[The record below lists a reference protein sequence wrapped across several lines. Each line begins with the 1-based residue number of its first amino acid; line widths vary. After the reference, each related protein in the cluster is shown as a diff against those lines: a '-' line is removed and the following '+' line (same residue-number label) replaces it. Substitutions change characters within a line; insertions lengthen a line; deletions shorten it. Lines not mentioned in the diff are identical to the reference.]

1 MNWVLIQEEHH
12 RGSVD
17 PYVAR
22 TTMQAGYLA
31 SHFQLGEE
39 KERGILSV
47 FDKYRRHLHQCHDI
61 SQRIVQEIE
70 GHSETLKAS
79 LENQEAGAA
88 LRLPSV
94 RNLTNDVETFLYHAK
109 LAFRELK
116 GLFLFTQ
123 DKKFGTKTQYNHI
136 ADWSE
141 KRFGANNPMS
151 KWLRTNCDWIQ
162 KLIDSRNAVEHPEDS
177 TLVIKNF
184 HLNEKGNISAPLW
197 ALNNEVPMSLE
208 KDMEVI
214 PVNMLEYAEIL
225 LIYALN
231 NAKNIAPVV
240 IAEIPEKKRDK
251 DTPMRFIATLEQDL
265 DENGM
270 YKYDPN

>member
-1 MNWVLIQEEHH
+1 MSWVLVQEEHH
-12 RGSVD
+12 KGSVD

-61 SQRIVQEIE
+61 SERIAQEIE
-70 GHSETLKAS
+70 RHFQALKAS
-79 LENQEAGAA
+79 LENQQASAV
-88 LRLPSV
+88 LRIPSV

-123 DKKFGTKTQYNHI
+123 DKQFGERTQYKHI

-141 KRFGANNPMS
+141 KRFGENNPMS

-162 KLIDSRNAVEHPEDS
+162 KLIDSRNAVEHPEKS
-177 TLVIKNF
+177 FLAIKNF
-184 HLNEKGNISAPLW
+184 HVDERGNISAPSW
-197 ALNNEVPMSLE
+197 ALNNEVPTSLV

-214 PVNMLEYAEIL
+214 PVNMLEYAEVL
-225 LIYALN
+225 LVYALN
-231 NAKNIAPVV
+231 NT
-240 IAEIPEKKRDK
+240 KK
-251 DTPMRFIATLEQDL
+251 IW
-265 DENGM
+265 
-270 YKYDPN
+270 